1 MPRRL
6 TVAGLY
12 AGAFIGPFGGG
23 VTVAM
28 LPELGASY
36 GVSSADVAVSVTA
49 YLLPFAA
56 LQVVSGTLGER
67 WGRLRTVRIAYV
79 AYTAASL
86 LCALAPTLTLFLGAR
101 ALQGVANAFTTP
113 LLFAALASSV
123 APERLG
129 RALGWFGSS
138 QAAGQ
143 TFAPLIGGVAA
154 EVDWRWAFAVSAVV
168 SALLALVGI
177 PGPHERPAQAPR
189 LRAAWRSDVLRVG
202 VVAAV
207 GWGCVSGLSFL
218 VALRLEDV
226 FGLSSGQRGLVLTG
240 LGVAGIATA
249 RLVGAGADRVGPQR
263 SVLLG
268 AAAGIVVLVG
278 VGLAPTVG
286 LVAAAWALGGIAT
299 QLVLVGVNLLVLRS
313 SPVNRG
319 GSMSLVQ
326 AIRFGGGSLAPVA
339 FTPVYDAT
347 MAGAFLLAAALVAV
361 VIPVALPRSAGP
373 QGPSTTSSA
382 RA

>member
-1 MPRRL
+1 
-6 TVAGLY
+6 
-12 AGAFIGPFGGG
+12 
-23 VTVAM
+23 M

-79 AYTAASL
+79 GYTAASL

-129 RALGWFGSS
+129 RALGWFGSL

-154 EVDWRWAFAVSAVV
+154 EIDWRWAFVVSAVV

-177 PGPHERPAQAPR
+177 PGPHERPAQPPR
-189 LRAAWRSDVLRVG
+189 LRTAWRSDVLRVG

-226 FGLSSGQRGLVLTG
+226 FGLSSAQRGLVLTG

-286 LVAAAWALGGIAT
+286 LVAAAWALGGLAT

-339 FTPVYDAT
+339 FTPVYDVT

-361 VIPVALPRSAGP
+361 VIPVALPRA
-373 QGPSTTSSA
+373 QGPSTANSA